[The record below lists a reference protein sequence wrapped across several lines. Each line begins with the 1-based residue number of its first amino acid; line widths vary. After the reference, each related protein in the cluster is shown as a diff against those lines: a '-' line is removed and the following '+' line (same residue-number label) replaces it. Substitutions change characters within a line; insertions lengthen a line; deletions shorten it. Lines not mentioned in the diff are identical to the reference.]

1 MPHSTSVLNIFEH
14 FVLGFHRGL
23 RPVGLCLRVVPWS
36 RFGASGLVSC
46 VLRLETFSGGRIR
59 AQLGFLKKKKERRS
73 ISFALMNDERLHL

>member
-36 RFGASGLVSC
+36 CFGGLISC
-46 VLRLETFSGGRIR
+46 GLRLETFPGGRIR
-59 AQLGFLKKKKERRS
+59 AQLGFLKKKKERRN
-73 ISFALMNDERLHL
+73 ISFALMSDERLRL

>member
-36 RFGASGLVSC
+36 RFGASGLISC
-46 VLRLETFSGGRIR
+46 GLRLETFPGSRIR
-59 AQLGFLKKKKERRS
+59 AQLGFLKKKKKAKHKLR
-73 ISFALMNDERLHL
+73 LDE